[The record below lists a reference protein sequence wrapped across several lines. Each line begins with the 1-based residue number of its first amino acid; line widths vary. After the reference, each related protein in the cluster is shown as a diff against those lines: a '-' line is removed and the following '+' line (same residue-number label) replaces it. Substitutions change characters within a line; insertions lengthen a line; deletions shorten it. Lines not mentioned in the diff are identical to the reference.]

1 MKEQLRAWI
10 YCRIDAPEEEHGSLK
25 IQKEEQFNY
34 TEQMGSVVSG
44 WFQDTGSGLER
55 NRSGL
60 LETLQAVKEGKTDIL
75 LVKRLDRISRDT
87 LKIIELLQNLKQLS
101 ISVYS
106 PLEGEIRLEQLVQS
120 LFLR

>member
-10 YCRIDAPEEEHGSLK
+10 YCRIDAPEDERGSL
-25 IQKEEQFNY
+25 ISQKEEQYNY

-44 WFQDTGSGLER
+44 SSQDTGSGLER

-60 LETLQAVKEGKTDIL
+60 LETLHAVKEGKTDIL

-106 PLEGEIRLEQLVQS
+106 PLEGEIRLEQLGQS